1 MHTFKPLRAA
11 GTCLPVGRRWLGAGL
26 LSISALALPGAGVA
40 HAQAQ
45 QRIGVLQPM
54 PALRLIAPQAR
65 QPIELRRIGVEAQI
79 AGLAV
84 ATRITFEVYNPN
96 ALALEAELEFPLLDG
111 QSVTGFALDINGDM
125 RPAVPVPKAKG
136 QQVFEDVTRARIDPA
151 LLEVTQ
157 GQNYK
162 LRIYPLPA
170 HGTRRVVLNISES
183 VPASAQPL
191 WRLPLRFAGTVGTL
205 DIQVQVAGLRAKALD
220 ARLGARQLA
229 LHDAAG
235 GARLTLRQRGY
246 RPNDELQLRLP
257 QAAATTAVA
266 LQTFGGQT
274 YFYAEVAAPQASA
287 PRPAPRRVALLWD
300 ASGSGAQRD
309 HDRELALL
317 DAYFQSLGSLEV
329 VLLAVRDVAAPPE
342 TFTVSGGQWAALR
355 QRLQTLAYDGASNLS
370 ALKAPAG
377 AELALLF
384 SDGIGT
390 YGDAPL
396 PTSNIPLFA
405 LTTSAGSDSAALRRT
420 ADASG
425 GQLLDLL
432 ATAPADAVKALRTE
446 HSRLLTLDASGA
458 RELESSASYP
468 QAGRL
473 AISGVLSQPEADVV
487 LELATPGGPPK
498 KITLH
503 VAGTPAESDAG
514 VAAHRWAA
522 MRLAR
527 LEADAERNQGAI
539 ARLGTDMRMLT
550 GQTSLI
556 VLDSVADYARYGI
569 APPASLRA
577 EWQTLLANKKE
588 ADAQAK
594 ARHLERVAKQ
604 FQARVKWWEQ
614 DFPKDSPP
622 VAKPQPKS
630 AELADRLAAPSPA
643 AAMVGAM
650 PPASI
655 ARLSVERRTM
665 SDSAAS
671 ASGLEKKARQE
682 IGSAPSSIQL
692 RKWVP
697 DEPYAR
703 RLRAAPNQDLY
714 AIYLDERP
722 SYLNSSAFYLDV
734 ADLMFERQQPAL
746 GARVL
751 SNLAEMK
758 LENRQLLRI
767 LAYRLV
773 LAGQVEQAIPM
784 LKKVLALSPD
794 EPQSHRDLA
803 LALAKAGQAQQAID
817 GLWDVVS
824 RPWNGRFPGI
834 ELIALDELN
843 AIAAT
848 HAGLDTARMDAR
860 LLRNL
865 PLDVRAVLTWDADN
879 TDIDLWVIDP
889 NGEKAYYGHRLTY
902 QGGQMSAD
910 FTGGFGPEAFSLKL
924 AKPGKYTVMAQFYG
938 HRQQIVA
945 PATTLMLKLSTGFG
959 TPRQKDEDV
968 VLRLSGQGQEVN
980 VGSFTVGEPVK
991 P

>member
-1 MHTFKPLRAA
+1 MQIFTNLR
-11 GTCLPVGRRWLGAGL
+11 
-26 LSISALALPGAGVA
+26 GAGVCLPA
-40 HAQAQ
+40 GQLVLSACFLSLSAGAAPGVFSVHAQERVGAA
-45 QRIGVLQPM
+45 
-54 PALRLIAPQAR
+54 PALPTLRLIAPQAR
-65 QPIELRRIGVEAQI
+65 QSVELRRIQVDAQI
-79 AGLAV
+79 AGLAG
-84 ATRITFEVYNPN
+84 ATRIEFEVYNPN
-96 ALALEAELEFPLLDG
+96 DLALEAELEFPLLEG
-111 QSVTGFALDINGDM
+111 QSVTGFALDINGEM

-136 QQVFEDVTRARIDPA
+136 QQVFEDVTRTRIDPA

-170 HGTRRVVLNISES
+170 HGTRRVVLDITES
-183 VPASAQPL
+183 VHASAAPL
-191 WRLPLRFAGTVGTL
+191 WRLPLRFAGTVKAL
-205 DIQVQVAGLRAKALD
+205 DINVRVAGLSAKELS
-220 ARLGARQLA
+220 ARLGARRLA
-229 LHDAAG
+229 LRDEAG
-235 GARLTLRQRGY
+235 GARLTLTQSGY
-246 RPNDELQLRLP
+246 RPNEELQVSLP
-257 QAAATTAVA
+257 RTATKTALA
-266 LQTFGGQT
+266 LQSFGGQT
-274 YFYAEVAAPQASA
+274 YFYAEVTAPQASA
-287 PRPAPRRVALLWD
+287 PRPPPRRVALLWD

-309 HDRELALL
+309 HGRELALL
-317 DAYFQSLGSLEV
+317 DAYFQSLGALEV
-329 VLLAVRDVAAPPE
+329 VLVAVRDVAQPPE
-342 TFTVSGGQWAALR
+342 TFTVTNGQWAELR
-355 QRLQTLAYDGASNLS
+355 QRLQTLPYDGATNLS

-377 AELALLF
+377 AQLALLF

-396 PTSNIPLFA
+396 PASDIPLFA
-405 LTTSAGSDSAALRRT
+405 LTASAGTDSAALRRT
-420 ADASG
+420 AETSG

-432 ATAPADAVKALRTE
+432 ATAPADAVKTLKTE
-446 HSRLLTLDASGA
+446 STRLLALHATGA
-458 RELESSASYP
+458 RDLEYLSSYP
-468 QAGRL
+468 EGGRL
-473 AISGVLSQPEADVV
+473 AISGVLTDPEANVV
-487 LELATPGGPPK
+487 LELATPGGMPK

-503 VAGTPAESDAG
+503 VAGAPREGGSG

-527 LEADAERNQGAI
+527 LEADAERNQSAI
-539 ARLGTDMRMLT
+539 LRLGTEMRMLT
-550 GQTSLI
+550 RQTSLI

-569 APPASLRA
+569 EPPESLRA
-577 EWQTLLANKKE
+577 EWQTLLARTKE

-594 ARHLERVAKQ
+594 ARHLERIAAQ
-604 FQARVKWWEQ
+604 FQTRVKWWEQ
-614 DFPKDSPP
+614 DFPKDSAPVVKPPADAPMIGEQLTAPAMARLAPAP
-622 VAKPQPKS
+622 VAAPIALPS
-630 AELADRLAAPSPA
+630 PERLAAREAVEARVS
-643 AAMVGAM
+643 GAQ
-650 PPASI
+650 
-655 ARLSVERRTM
+655 R
-665 SDSAAS
+665 
-671 ASGLEKKARQE
+671 KARQE
-682 IGSAPSSIQL
+682 TDSAPSSIQL

-703 RLRAAPNQDLY
+703 RLRAAKEQDLY

-722 SYLNSSAFYLDV
+722 AYLSSSAFYLDV
-734 ADLMFERQQPAL
+734 ADLLFERQQPAL
-746 GARVL
+746 AARVL

-758 LENRQLLRI
+758 LENRHLLRI
-767 LAYRLV
+767 LAYRLM
-773 LAGQVEQAIPM
+773 LAGRVDQAIPM

-817 GLWDVVS
+817 GLWNVVS
-824 RPWNGRFPGI
+824 RPWNGRFPEI
-834 ELIALDELN
+834 EQIALAELN
-843 AIAAT
+843 AIVAA
-848 HAGLDTARMDAR
+848 HPGLDTSRMDAR

-889 NGEKAYYGHRLTY
+889 NGEKAFYGHRLTY

-910 FTGGFGPEAFSLKL
+910 FTGGFGPEVFSLKT

-980 VGSFTVGEPVK
+980 VGTFTVGEPVK